1 MDSILDKW
9 YESKEKLS
17 RLEKKI
23 EKYKKSIIKE
33 MDKQKVNTLSTSKY
47 KITRRKN
54 TRTYLSKD
62 SVPENIWKEYSTRS
76 NYDSFF
82 LTKIRS

>member
-9 YESKEKLS
+9 YKSKEKLS
-17 RLEKKI
+17 KLEKKI
-23 EKYKKSIIKE
+23 EKYKKKISFI
-33 MDKQKVNTLSTSKY
+33 MDKQKVNTLSTGKY

-54 TRTYLSKD
+54 TRTYLSKE
-62 SVPENIWKEYSTRS
+62 SVSENIWREYSTRS

-82 LTKIRS
+82 LNKIN

>member
-9 YESKEKLS
+9 YKSKEKLS
-17 RLEKKI
+17 KLEKKI
-23 EKYKKSIIKE
+23 EKYKKNISFI
-33 MDKQKVNTLSTSKY
+33 MDKQKVNTLSTDKY

-54 TRTYLSKD
+54 TRTYLSKE
-62 SVPENIWKEYSTRS
+62 SVPENIWREYSTRS

-82 LTKIRS
+82 LNKIN